1 MVKKT
6 CHNEY
11 SLNANNLLHISYS
24 IYQYNLAI
32 HDLLT
37 KSSTHSTRI
46 HLYLKQLNS
55 IWSLSLLL
63 CSGKH
68 FEPAPLLSL
77 QPVQGTSNIVK
88 E

>member
-37 KSSTHSTRI
+37 KSSTHSTSI
-46 HLYLKQLNS
+46 HLYLNNQTQYGPCRYFFVVANILN
-55 IWSLSLLL
+55 LLL
-63 CSGKH
+63 FFPCS
-68 FEPAPLLSL
+68 
-77 QPVQGTSNIVK
+77 QYK
-88 E
+88 EYETL